1 MSWLAASSR
10 GRPMEASPPSYAAGR
25 VLGKLVNGSL
35 PANISSLFDQDWGT
49 VNPETGIMRANCED
63 SVAWGNYGAFDPG
76 LVARFHGDIGQK
88 FTVECPDSCRKARA
102 SIWGCN
108 PFMDESSICKAA
120 LGMNRITNDGG
131 LVSFQIVPP
140 EDHWDSCKLQ
150 QGINTDKWKWYEWK
164 KADRPNKI
172 ARKCSKDWV
181 ASSPGVPCPEVV
193 KKYRQNCKVTHGIE
207 HCFGARAF
215 KFLEP
220 AQSPAMSPDSGTFFG
235 KLTVTVTATADQTVA
250 CTIDGTVP
258 NAADPAPGTAVDS
271 TLELSH
277 DGSYVVKVEF
287 LSFILLCQNLEIQS
301 MCIHLVL
308 S

>member
-1 MSWLAASSR
+1 MTQGKKCLAFHVSVLDTLVLLHLSGRGTNSR
-10 GRPMEASPPSYAAGR
+10 RR
-25 VLGKLVNGSL
+25 CCCR
-35 PANISSLFDQDWGT
+35 GT

-207 HCFGARAF
+207 HCFGMLLTLIYRF
-215 KFLEP
+215 VF
-220 AQSPAMSPDSGTFFG
+220 QSDLAM
-235 KLTVTVTATADQTVA
+235 
-250 CTIDGTVP
+250 
-258 NAADPAPGTAVDS
+258 
-271 TLELSH
+271 
-277 DGSYVVKVEF
+277 
-287 LSFILLCQNLEIQS
+287 
-301 MCIHLVL
+301 
-308 S
+308 